1 MKLRKVSPALLPF
14 VEDVCQRDGIP
25 ILEKEYEKGK
35 KCLIS
40 VPVGSRRFTELIVD
54 AKCEKQRFESDG
66 LPVLSYRTVKNTPKR
81 RRILEACGTNAFH
94 ILHEDAAKYQ
104 RIS

>member
-25 ILEKEYEKGK
+25 ISEKKYEEER
-35 KCLIS
+35 CWIS

-66 LPVLSYRTVKNTPKR
+66 IPVLSYRTVRNTKKR
-81 RRILEACGTNAFH
+81 RRILEANGTNAFH
-94 ILHEDAAKYQ
+94 ILREDAAKYQ